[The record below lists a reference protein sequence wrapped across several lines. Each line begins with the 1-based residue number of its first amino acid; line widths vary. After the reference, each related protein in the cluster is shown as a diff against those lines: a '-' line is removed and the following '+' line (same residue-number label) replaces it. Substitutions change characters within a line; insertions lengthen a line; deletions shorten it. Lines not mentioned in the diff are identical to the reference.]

1 MLFSCSLTSI
11 IHTSALVSFST
22 GSPETLV
29 TQSWMASVMWG
40 TTTTKKKHLPVVG
53 SYPNTPKRSTYSL
66 EGLKILSLIVSV
78 SRPYLHFELNWA
90 IQENIL
96 TIPRTAFQN
105 SKGKGAIFELEI
117 WRHGVFSHRISTGE
131 RRVYS
136 LKTLIKLELMTLLT
150 TSEAGY
156 KTSIHQSVMFLCSFV
171 EENQQNVGWNWA
183 PEALTLQNIL
193 FLLVKQPHKLF
204 CPFNAKHGLLSKDAI
219 FNFWSSCDW
228 ERLLTPKSKIQDD
241 GNENTIDC
249 VNLPSVHT
257 VIKGILILMF
267 CTSLGEC

>member
-1 MLFSCSLTSI
+1 MASCKNDFLCTMWLEYEKLMCKKIMLFSCSLTSI

-40 TTTTKKKHLPVVG
+40 TTTTKKKALACSG
-53 SYPNTPKRSTYSL
+53 FIPKRSTYSL

-131 RRVYS
+131 RQECIPW
-136 LKTLIKLELMTLLT
+136 K
-150 TSEAGY
+150 
-156 KTSIHQSVMFLCSFV
+156 
-171 EENQQNVGWNWA
+171 
-183 PEALTLQNIL
+183 
-193 FLLVKQPHKLF
+193 
-204 CPFNAKHGLLSKDAI
+204 
-219 FNFWSSCDW
+219 
-228 ERLLTPKSKIQDD
+228 RL
-241 GNENTIDC
+241 
-249 VNLPSVHT
+249 
-257 VIKGILILMF
+257 
-267 CTSLGEC
+267 

>member
-1 MLFSCSLTSI
+1 
-11 IHTSALVSFST
+11 
-22 GSPETLV
+22 
-29 TQSWMASVMWG
+29 
-40 TTTTKKKHLPVVG
+40 
-53 SYPNTPKRSTYSL
+53 
-66 EGLKILSLIVSV
+66 
-78 SRPYLHFELNWA
+78 
-90 IQENIL
+90 
-96 TIPRTAFQN
+96 
-105 SKGKGAIFELEI
+105 
-117 WRHGVFSHRISTGE
+117 
-131 RRVYS
+131 
-136 LKTLIKLELMTLLT
+136 MTLLT

-241 GNENTIDC
+241 GNENTI
-249 VNLPSVHT
+249 VYKYQSSE
-257 VIKGILILMF
+257 
-267 CTSLGEC
+267 CTHGHQRYSYFDVLYQFGAMLS